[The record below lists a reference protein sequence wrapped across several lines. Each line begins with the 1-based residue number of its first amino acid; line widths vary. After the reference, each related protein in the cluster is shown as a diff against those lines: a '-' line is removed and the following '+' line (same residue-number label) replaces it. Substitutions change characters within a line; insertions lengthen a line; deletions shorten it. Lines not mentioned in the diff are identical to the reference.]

1 MSSTRAK
8 KSIISLLAVAVL
20 GIEAAPAS
28 SADIICGF
36 YYGFRVCT
44 PIRRT
49 GPVKPT
55 THPTMVAKAK
65 PSTVKVGES
74 TSLWMGQKRG
84 QNGFTSGEVVRFF
97 DIYKGKTS
105 EITGI
110 RDAIKGGIA
119 HWSREYLSLPGVDQT
134 GIHHLCAMGERSG
147 KIACVKVNV
156 VWGSGTA
163 VDDSYTGVAG
173 DQYKGVATETP
184 PAATVTTTPATPATT
199 ATTTPPVTVAPVT
212 TQAPVTTPA
221 PTSSTTSAPFSAPSA
236 GGGGSFAPPV
246 AS

>member
-1 MSSTRAK
+1 MKSARAK
-8 KSIISLLAVAVL
+8 KKFIALLAVVAL
-20 GIEAAPAS
+20 GFEAAPAS

-36 YYGFRVCT
+36 YYGLRVCT

-49 GPVKPT
+49 GPAKPT

-65 PSTVKVGES
+65 PATVKVGDS

-84 QNGFTSGEVVRFF
+84 QNGFMSGEVVRFF

-105 EITGI
+105 EIIGI

-119 HWSREYLSLPGVDQT
+119 RWSREYLSMPGVDPT

-147 KIACVKVNV
+147 KLACVKVTV

-163 VDDSYTGVAG
+163 VDDSYNGVAG
-173 DQYKGVATETP
+173 DQYKGVATDTQPPTTSAAPSVTTP
-184 PAATVTTTPATPATT
+184 STAAPNIAPTTTPSTAPPATT
-199 ATTTPPVTVAPVT
+199 SSS
-212 TQAPVTTPA
+212 
-221 PTSSTTSAPFSAPSA
+221 SSTTSAPFSAPSS
-236 GGGGSFAPPV
+236 GGGGSFGPPV
-246 AS
+246 AG

>member
-1 MSSTRAK
+1 MNSAHFK
-8 KSIISLLAVAVL
+8 KKIVALVAVVAL
-20 GIEAAPAS
+20 GFEATPAS

-119 HWSREYLSLPGVDQT
+119 RWSREYLSMPGVDQT

-147 KIACVKVNV
+147 KIACVKINV

-173 DQYKGVATETP
+173 DQYKGVTTDTQP
-184 PAATVTTTPATPATT
+184 TATVTTTPAAPATT
-199 ATTTPPVTVAPVT
+199 VAATAPVT
-212 TQAPVTTPA
+212 AAPTTTRAPA
-221 PTSSTTSAPFSAPSA
+221 PSTTSAPFSAPSS
-236 GGGGSFAPPV
+236 GGGSFAPPV
-246 AS
+246 AG

>member
-1 MSSTRAK
+1 MKSARTK
-8 KSIISLLAVAVL
+8 KKFIALVAVVAL
-20 GIEAAPAS
+20 GFESTPAS

-49 GPVKPT
+49 GPEKPT

-65 PSTVKVGES
+65 PATVKVGES

-105 EITGI
+105 EIIGI

-119 HWSREYLSLPGVDQT
+119 RWSREYLSMPGVDQT

-147 KIACVKVNV
+147 KIACVKINV
-156 VWGSGTA
+156 VWGSGGTA

-173 DQYKGVATETP
+173 DQYKGVTTDTPSATTA
-184 PAATVTTTPATPATT
+184 PAAPATT
-199 ATTTPPVTVAPVT
+199 APAVPATTPTTAAPTTTRATS
-212 TQAPVTTPA
+212 PA
-221 PTSSTTSAPFSAPSA
+221 TTSAPFSAPSS

-246 AS
+246 AG

>member
-1 MSSTRAK
+1 MNSAHFK
-8 KSIISLLAVAVL
+8 KKIVALVAVVAL
-20 GIEAAPAS
+20 GFEASPAS

-110 RDAIKGGIA
+110 RDAIKGGITR
-119 HWSREYLSLPGVDQT
+119 WSREYLSMPGVDQT

-147 KIACVKVNV
+147 KIACVKINV

-173 DQYKGVATETP
+173 DQYKGVTTDTQ
-184 PAATVTTTPATPATT
+184 PAATVTTTPAAPATT
-199 ATTTPPVTVAPVT
+199 VAATAPVT
-212 TQAPVTTPA
+212 AAPTTTRAPA
-221 PTSSTTSAPFSAPSA
+221 PSTTSAPFSAPSS
-236 GGGGSFAPPV
+236 GGGSFAPPV
-246 AS
+246 AG